1 MLLKKLINTAV
12 ILLLGICLFSVPAIA
27 ADDAQNSPFSLSTGS
42 GAYKIGDST
51 FSVSAPGALAQ
62 NSADQDGQSGDLN
75 LSSSQFSYKLDT
87 KRHAAIL
94 STEYLFNK
102 ELLELRGAYMWLGMG
117 DQWAGIFD
125 TTWSSELL
133 QVATSHAFTL
143 VDEDEQEGLGV
154 MRFTLSYLEKD
165 EEDSFSISG
174 KQTMRMP
181 QYTIGAQYENYSEVL
196 EDFNNEFKGIY
207 TYNYVDGTR
216 ETLNKF
222 LTASTYTSAYVGF
235 GGGSQHVAKLWDAF
249 GNDVFKLSGS
259 LGIEYTQFDK
269 MDKVELDAKDVTSLA
284 TEIGAT
290 VNVVEWLQLDGGWK
304 WSDTQSIYRGAI
316 NADAGPAIISFEAQ
330 KVDNRYAGFDERFGL
345 KLNFPIW
352 DVVALASGD
361 WNRAFGG
368 ENGELNHGDDLKLF
382 AHNTNPV
389 RFNSA
394 MNDASHVEG
403 TADKIIKVLRTKEL
417 RATVIS
423 RANLQNIGLSIDA
436 AGNITFPA
444 ATVWSNVSLPLGS
457 TRINERDFAPYA
469 GQNVA
474 VSTAT
479 AVYIIR
485 TIKGSLLMESSHA
498 SKTGLTTAERIDIQN
513 DIDTVL
519 AKSTVAAMEAEMD
532 SIANPAI
539 TVSSIVAANTSAVG
553 GNTINNYQFTINGAN
568 FNGKTDAEILTGIAL
583 TWLIDQG
590 AVSNQAAIEAK
601 TGFTVA
607 SNTGTSVIVQ
617 IPAIDISAGLP
628 GPTDRIQIS
637 DGGQTDTFHVTRN

>member
-423 RANLQNIGLSIDA
+423 RANLQNIDLSIDA